1 MGRLFVVSGP
11 SGAGKSTLC
20 RRLFQLIPDLAYS
33 VSYTTRPPRPG
44 EEHGRDYFF
53 VSQDRFQEMIQNY
66 DFLEWAEVF
75 GHLYGTGRQ
84 WVENRLTA
92 GQDVLVD
99 IDIAGAR
106 TIKTNFP
113 SALFIF
119 IVPPTFEELKS
130 RLLLRRTE
138 TEEQMADR
146 LKRAQEEVQTREM
159 YDFLIV
165 NQEIEQAAADLAVVI
180 RADRLRMARTKNF
193 WAEFLGASAT

>member
-20 RRLFQLIPDLAYS
+20 RRLLQLVPDLDYS
-33 VSYTTRPPRPG
+33 ISFTTRSPRSG
-44 EEHGRDYFF
+44 EEDGRDYFF
-53 VSQDRFQEMIQNY
+53 VSRDRFREMIENR
-66 DFLEWAEVF
+66 DLLEWAEVF
-75 GHLYGTGRQ
+75 GHLYGTGRK
-84 WVENRLTA
+84 WVEKRLTT

-106 TIKTNFP
+106 QIKNNFP

-119 IVPPTFEELKS
+119 IVPPTFEELRS

-138 TEEQMADR
+138 TEEQMKER
-146 LKRAQEEVQTREM
+146 LERARAEVEAREM

-165 NQEIEQAAADLAVVI
+165 NHEIERAAADLAVVI
-180 RADRLRMARTKNF
+180 RADRLRMIRIKKF
-193 WAEFLGASAT
+193 WAEFLASSR

>member
-20 RRLFQLIPDLAYS
+20 RRLLPLVPDLAYS
-33 VSYTTRPPRPG
+33 VSFTTRPPRPG

-53 VSQDRFQEMIQNY
+53 VRQDRFREMIENR

-75 GHLYGTGRQ
+75 GHLYGTGRK
-84 WVENRLTA
+84 WVENRLAA

-106 TIKTNFP
+106 QIKGNFP
-113 SALFIF
+113 SALFLF
-119 IVPPTFEELKS
+119 IVPPTFEELRS

-138 TEEQMADR
+138 TAEQMKER
-146 LKRAQEEVQTREM
+146 LNRARAEVEAREM
-159 YDFLIV
+159 YDFLII
-165 NQEIEQAAADLAVVI
+165 NHEIERAAADLAVVI
-180 RADRLRMARTKNF
+180 RADRLRMIRTEKF
-193 WAEFLGASAT
+193 WADFLVSSG